1 MLNSTGSI
9 STPQSSAPHSYNNA
23 TAQLEVQEKARFN
36 QTLATIIRKVDALIS
51 NAVEDVNRHTHRPH
65 HAQEFVK
72 PLVGYFVSYYQLPAL
87 QLSPISTTSQNPTD
101 PNEWDWANWEN
112 RHYNLSQF
120 DSTSGSSQICY
131 SLKSDK
137 EQYEIN
143 VALNGEL
150 GCGERFETCKTRPS
164 VLGNFDADQIEN
176 CKNIFDLSKLHSNQL
191 LPLTTF
197 ICECIQ
203 EGMLTRSLINMLH
216 SM

>member
-87 QLSPISTTSQNPTD
+87 QLSPITVLLHKILLTPMSGTGLTGKTD
-101 PNEWDWANWEN
+101 IIIC
-112 RHYNLSQF
+112 LSLTAHQ
-120 DSTSGSSQICY
+120 DQ
-131 SLKSDK
+131 
-137 EQYEIN
+137 
-143 VALNGEL
+143 V
-150 GCGERFETCKTRPS
+150 RFAIP
-164 VLGNFDADQIEN
+164 
-176 CKNIFDLSKLHSNQL
+176 
-191 LPLTTF
+191 
-197 ICECIQ
+197 
-203 EGMLTRSLINMLH
+203 
-216 SM
+216 